1 MKQAFENNSIKIV
14 IISII
19 VVLISIALGITFA
32 YTMNGINVNVTAAN
46 IGVDYTGDTTLST
59 NGTVLIPIADTEIK
73 SEMDDKNVM
82 KISFSVKG
90 KNTNPEDLTVIYDV
104 ALKDLGNID
113 CVFRDKN
120 VKWRLYKDGVQLS
133 EGSLDPGFDIIKDG
147 RLVLTT
153 TQQTLKKSSE
163 TADNYVFILWISE
176 SCTDDITKCTEAQ
189 DQRKYNGKS
198 LSGKIEVELY
208 TEKQQT
214 LKRETDANFSCES
227 Q

>member
-90 KNTNPEDLTVIYDV
+90 KNTNPEDLTVY
-104 ALKDLGNID
+104 L
-113 CVFRDKN
+113 
-120 VKWRLYKDGVQLS
+120 
-133 EGSLDPGFDIIKDG
+133 EIKM
-147 RLVLTT
+147 
-153 TQQTLKKSSE
+153 
-163 TADNYVFILWISE
+163 
-176 SCTDDITKCTEAQ
+176 
-189 DQRKYNGKS
+189 
-198 LSGKIEVELY
+198 
-208 TEKQQT
+208 
-214 LKRETDANFSCES
+214 
-227 Q
+227 